1 MPLRINLPKPFLSPV
16 LVRFIGCILF
26 SSCAVD
32 GAPILQPGAP
42 GDATR
47 LLDADKAISIA
58 KSSYTLDDVRFM
70 QDMIL
75 HHHQATL
82 MAKLADL
89 NTNNK
94 KIIDYLF
101 KNKSSRQNAFKSS

>member
-1 MPLRINLPKPFLSPV
+1 MPLRINLPKPFFSPV
-16 LVRFIGCILF
+16 LVSLIGCIFF

-82 MAKLADL
+82 MA
-89 NTNNK
+89 
-94 KIIDYLF
+94 
-101 KNKSSRQNAFKSS
+101 